1 MSTAEQRNR
10 LVNLNIFASV
20 LIKGWMGLVQLAL
33 IPATLHCL
41 GIYVNGVW
49 LTLAAM
55 LVWIDQMDIGLGNGL
70 RNEIAKCMAADDNK
84 GASEAVS
91 SVVGMLVFIVVPL
104 VGLLVAAVF
113 WGDVH
118 SWMNVDSRAVPEL
131 ASVVM
136 VTLLMVGV
144 QFVLKSI
151 GNVYM
156 GMQMNAVSNAFV
168 AAGQTLQL
176 LLILV
181 ADGLGMHSLMA
192 VALMSTIAPVMVYAV
207 AFPITLWR
215 VFPQLK
221 VRLGLFKWAVV
232 RRMAGVSL
240 EFFVIQ
246 LSGLVFLSASNLL
259 ISNLYSPQLVTPYQV
274 AFRYTSLAIV
284 AYTIVLAP
292 YWNST
297 TDAYA
302 RGDLAWIRAAAKRL
316 QRFIAAMACLLVVM
330 CAAAPWVFR
339 LWVGDAGESAVGL
352 SWMLAGYT
360 LLLIYQSTYSY
371 LLNGMGVLR
380 WQVVANVLAAVLFV
394 PITLLLS
401 RQTDWGVASIIVGMI
416 VANVPIAVI
425 NRWQFAVTMRRASA
439 VNRI

>member
-1 MSTAEQRNR
+1 MSTAQQRNR

-70 RNEIAKCMAADDNK
+70 RNEIAKCMAADDYR

-91 SVVGMLVFIVVPL
+91 SVVGMLAIIVIPL
-104 VGLLVAAVF
+104 VGGLVAAVYL
-113 WGDVH
+113 GDVH
-118 SWMNVDSRAVPEL
+118 RWMNVDALAVPEL
-131 ASVVM
+131 PGVVM
-136 VTLLMVGV
+136 VTLVMVGV
-144 QFVLKSI
+144 QFVLKTI

-176 LLILV
+176 VLILV
-181 ADGLGMHSLMA
+181 ANGLGMHSLMA
-192 VALMSTIAPVMVYAV
+192 VALMSTVAPIVIYAV
-207 AFPITLWR
+207 AFPVTLWW
-215 VFPQLK
+215 VFPRLK
-221 VRLGLFKWAVV
+221 VRLRMFRWVV
-232 RRMAGVSL
+232 VKRMAGVSL
-240 EFFVIQ
+240 EFFAIQ

-259 ISNLYSPQLVTPYQV
+259 ISALYSPQLVTPYQV

-284 AYTIVLAP
+284 AYTIILAP
-292 YWNST
+292 YWSST

-302 RGDLAWIRAAAKRL
+302 RADWAWIRAAAKRL
-316 QRFIAAMACLLVVM
+316 ERFIVATAFLLVVM
-330 CAAAPWVFR
+330 CAVAPWVFR
-339 LWVGDAGESAVGL
+339 LWVGDAGESAVSL
-352 SWMLAGYT
+352 SWMLAGYA

-394 PITLLLS
+394 PVTLLLS
-401 RQTDWGVASIIVGMI
+401 RQTDWGVVSIIVAMI
-416 VANVPIAVI
+416 AANAPIAVI
-425 NRWQFAVTMRRASA
+425 NRWQFAVMMRRASA
-439 VNRI
+439 ENKI